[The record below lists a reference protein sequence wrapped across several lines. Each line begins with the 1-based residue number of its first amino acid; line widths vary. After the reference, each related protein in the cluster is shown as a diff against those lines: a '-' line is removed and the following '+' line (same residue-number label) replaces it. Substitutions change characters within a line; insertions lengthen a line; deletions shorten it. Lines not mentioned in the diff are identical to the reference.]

1 MQCSFEPAGGAA
13 TQEAGEIRST
23 GARGRGDEMTVIYR
37 MVKESL
43 PSKGIFE
50 QSLQERKG

>member
-1 MQCSFEPAGGAA
+1 MTDGDKQNRRKIQQSE
-13 TQEAGEIRST
+13 RNKST

-50 QSLQERKG
+50 QGVTREER